1 MMFDF
6 DFDETYEADFRQFRD
21 ILLNA
26 TCNIGDDYFQVL
38 TAGGEDPIYRE
49 RVYCYELYHCVREI
63 MGWDCFY
70 QLDGELDKAG
80 HPLIHECVGSVKP
93 DFLVHQ
99 HGEMNKNLVAI
110 EVKPI
115 NASRDKIEKD
125 ITTLCNFLKCA
136 YYYRA
141 IYLIYGQE
149 GEIDKILQIV
159 RKKIAD
165 IPKNSFCVIWHGRVG
180 LKAKLIWVNP

>member
-1 MMFDF
+1 MSWEF
-6 DFDETYEADFRQFRD
+6 
-21 ILLNA
+21 
-26 TCNIGDDYFQVL
+26 
-38 TAGGEDPIYRE
+38 
-49 RVYCYELYHCVREI
+49 
-63 MGWDCFY
+63 FY

-93 DFLVHQ
+93 DFLVHR
-99 HGEMNKNLVAI
+99 HGEMNKNLVAM

-115 NASRDKIEKD
+115 NAPKDKIEKD

-149 GEIDKILQIV
+149 DKIDKFLQV
-159 RKKIAD
+159 VQEKVVGV
-165 IPKNSFCVIWHGRVG
+165 PENSFYVIWHKQVG
-180 LKAKLIWVNP
+180 HLAEIIWVNQ